1 MMGIFYAKEDTR
13 CSKQIL
19 QLVNL
24 SFKHS
29 LAMRTILTPP
39 KTMTICKLY
48 GIYYHSALHHASV
61 IYRLVCLLSINAGL
75 FERFFDRIVDITRR
89 MWSKHTEDLVLNAFL
104 YILEEDITA
113 RKIQS
118 IQKWE
123 ITKLIKRLPD
133 RANTTVSKDLLTKKA
148 RLWQAQLEVIS
159 DFLLPEQTVR
169 WHWKVDGSVEFH
181 DGPNEATHHPE
192 NPCVFHFRSSSVNAI
207 QTSLETA

>member
-13 CSKQIL
+13 GSKQIL

-48 GIYYHSALHHASV
+48 GIYYHSALHRASV
-61 IYRLVCLLSINAGL
+61 MYRLVCLPSINAGL

-113 RKIQS
+113 
-118 IQKWE
+118 E
-123 ITKLIKRLPD
+123 E
-133 RANTTVSKDLLTKKA
+133 NTVHSKMGNY
-148 RLWQAQLEVIS
+148 
-159 DFLLPEQTVR
+159 
-169 WHWKVDGSVEFH
+169 KVDKEV
-181 DGPNEATHHPE
+181 T
-192 NPCVFHFRSSSVNAI
+192 
-207 QTSLETA
+207 